1 MKLLFLLLWG
11 IEAYMKHNFL
21 KVISII
27 LFTLLSYQVN
37 ATHIV
42 GGEIN
47 YTYLGNDNYQIR
59 LTVYRDCYNGVPPF
73 DDPAYLGVY
82 NIFNNLLNVYN
93 IPFTGKDTVQP
104 YINSPCLTP
113 PINVCY
119 ERTTYFITIN
129 LPAIPGGYQLVY
141 QRCCRNMTIT
151 NIVNPD
157 DQGITL
163 YATIP
168 DRIPVPVNSN
178 PVFKNWPPT
187 FICQNYPF
195 VFDNSATDADGDV
208 IRYELCTPLNGALL
222 TPQPNPP
229 ESPPY
234 LPVPWALGF
243 STANMLGGPF
253 PLTIDSVTGI
263 MTAIPNAQ
271 GQFVVGVCANEF
283 RNGKRISTTKRDF
296 QINVVPCPGLVKAFF
311 TNPPSQCGDMNVQ
324 FNNLSAGSTTYSWNF
339 GDGSSTTDTSSVKN
353 PSYTYTNV
361 GTYIV
366 TLIAYSNNPN
376 CNDTVR
382 NTVTIYP
389 EHISS
394 FTTTIDTCNATVQFN
409 DTSNSSGGIVSS
421 VLWDFGD
428 GTISAIRN
436 PRHSYEF
443 AGTYT
448 VTFISTSQYGC
459 KDTSTQL
466 ISIESPF
473 NVNLDSFS
481 NNNCFGECV
490 GTATVKY
497 TGGNAPYNVLW
508 NNAQTTLT
516 ATGLCAGTYTV
527 IVTDAKGCSV
537 TNVATI
543 TSPPELQKAIEATD
557 AYCKGLCIGT
567 ASAAISGGSPPYQ
580 YIWNDPTN
588 QNTPTATGLCPG
600 TYMVTVTDSK
610 NCKLTDTA
618 TVLYSDYIPPVTAT
632 ANYDSAYLGQVIQFT
647 ATQYAN
653 ATYQWLPTTGL
664 SNSQIYNPTAL
675 LDSGYQTYMVTVTD
689 LFGCSN
695 SDTVSIYIINVTC
708 IEPELFIPNAFSP
721 NGDGENDVFYVRG
734 NTIETMYFAVFDRW
748 GQKVFESNAPSFG
761 WDGSF
766 KGKPLTPAVY
776 DYYVKITCYD
786 KATFSKKGNITIL
799 K

>member
-1 MKLLFLLLWG
+1 M
-11 IEAYMKHNFL
+11 
-21 KVISII
+21 
-27 LFTLLSYQVN
+27 
-37 ATHIV
+37 
-42 GGEIN
+42 
-47 YTYLGNDNYQIR
+47 
-59 LTVYRDCYNGVPPF
+59 
-73 DDPAYLGVY
+73 
-82 NIFNNLLNVYN
+82 
-93 IPFTGKDTVQP
+93 
-104 YINSPCLTP
+104 
-113 PINVCY
+113 
-119 ERTTYFITIN
+119 
-129 LPAIPGGYQLVY
+129 
-141 QRCCRNMTIT
+141 
-151 NIVNPD
+151 
-157 DQGITL
+157 
-163 YATIP
+163 
-168 DRIPVPVNSN
+168 
-178 PVFKNWPPT
+178 
-187 FICQNYPF
+187 
-195 VFDNSATDADGDV
+195 
-208 IRYELCTPLNGALL
+208 
-222 TPQPNPP
+222 
-229 ESPPY
+229 
-234 LPVPWALGF
+234 
-243 STANMLGGPF
+243 
-253 PLTIDSVTGI
+253 
-263 MTAIPNAQ
+263 
-271 GQFVVGVCANEF
+271 
-283 RNGKRISTTKRDF
+283 
-296 QINVVPCPGLVKAFF
+296 
-311 TNPPSQCGDMNVQ
+311 
-324 FNNLSAGSTTYSWNF
+324 
-339 GDGSSTTDTSSVKN
+339 
-353 PSYTYTNV
+353 